1 MSHLEAGNLFNVKD
15 MVFVVTGGGTG
26 IGAMFARALDIN
38 GAAKVYIIGRRLD
51 KLQEVAQSAT
61 NQTIIP
67 IQGDI
72 TSKESLTTI
81 AERITSEVSFVNAV
95 IANSGAAGPRL
106 DALPKSPPPSLADL
120 HAFLWAT
127 PPAEFNETF
136 FVNTTAAFYTL
147 LAFLPL
153 LDAGN
158 KDARSP
164 TVRDGGSVKSQF
176 VATSSIGGFSR
187 RPGMGYAYAA
197 SKAAIIHL
205 VKQMSTCLADYHIR
219 CNSFCPG
226 IYPSDMS
233 QGMIGKDD
241 RTAMGSVSGDIV
253 PLTRIG
259 NDEDAAGALLF
270 LCSRAGAYINGNI
283 LISDGGRMSIVPAT
297 Y

>member
-1 MSHLEAGNLFNVKD
+1 MSHLEAGSLFNVKD
-15 MVFVVTGGGTG
+15 MLFVVTGGGTG
-26 IGAMFARALDIN
+26 IGAMFSRALDIN
-38 GAAKVYIIGRRLD
+38 GAAKVYIIGRRLE

-61 NQTIIP
+61 NNNIIP

-72 TSKESLTTI
+72 TSKDSLASI
-81 AERITSEVSFVNAV
+81 VERITSEVGFVNAV

-106 DALPKSPPPSLADL
+106 DALPKSPPPSLAEL
-120 HAFLWAT
+120 HNFFWAT
-127 PPAEFNETF
+127 PPTDFNETF

-153 LDAGN
+153 LDASN
-158 KDARSP
+158 KDAVIS
-164 TVRDGGSVKSQF
+164 
-176 VATSSIGGFSR
+176 GFSR

-197 SKAAIIHL
+197 SKAAVIHL

-233 QGMIGKDD
+233 QGMMGKDD
-241 RTAMGSVSGDIV
+241 RTAMGSVSGDVV

-259 NDEDAAGALLF
+259 TDEDAAGALLF